1 MNEQVSKGYS
11 QKWSHIGILL
21 GFCLVIYFINLG
33 RWDLWNPDEPRY
45 AQVAKEM
52 VQGGDWILMHFNGAI
67 YPDKPPLF
75 FWLIALSSF
84 LWQGLT
90 SFSAR
95 FPSALFGTLTVVS
108 TFFIGR
114 RLYSSRTGLLSG
126 LILATSL
133 EFAYLSVRANIDTTL
148 TFFTTAALF
157 CFVCWYKN
165 MKEGKQCFWIYGF
178 YVGMALGTLTKGP
191 VGLLIPLLVGLV
203 YLVHERD
210 WQTIRKMRLLTGLLL
225 FTGIALAWY
234 LPAVMKGG
242 KSYLQMTLLQHTI
255 DRYATGWSH
264 VQPFYYY
271 FLRIPSDFLP
281 WSFFLPGAVAY
292 GYSKEMTGKRK
303 EFLFLLI
310 WCIIIFVFFSLSK
323 GKRGLYV
330 LPLYPAAA
338 LLVGKLWDDFVSG
351 SMDYFKPEWVSL
363 PVRILM
369 GTALVASA
377 AIPVG
382 IWLKL
387 PSYIAYSIPVAL
399 VLFGAGLASFMLDR
413 QRRWGAIL
421 MILIGMTAA
430 GFCYAYRVVFPLVN
444 PYKSA
449 RFLSQEAA
457 SLVQPGD
464 KLGIYGLTPGA
475 YVFYTGIVPIV
486 ELEKEEELARF
497 LQSSER
503 VYCFVDVKDF
513 DAIQNKEKMPRFE
526 LIARRQV
533 GGSNVFFISNR

>member
-1 MNEQVSKGYS
+1 MGKRFSRIYP
-11 QKWSHIGILL
+11 QKWVQILLLL
-21 GFCLVIYFINLG
+21 GFCFLLYFVNLG

-45 AQVAKEM
+45 AQVAREM
-52 VQGGDWILMHFNGAI
+52 AQGGDWILMHFNGAT

-84 LWQGLT
+84 LCQGFT

-114 RLYSSRTGLLSG
+114 RLFSSRTGFLSG

-133 EFAYLSVRANIDTTL
+133 EFAYLSARANIDTTL

-157 CFVCWYKN
+157 CFVHWHKN
-165 MKEGKQCFWIYGF
+165 MKEGKQCFSIYGF
-178 YVGMALGTLTKGP
+178 YIGMALGTLTKGP

-203 YLVHERD
+203 YLVYEKD
-210 WQTIRKMRLLTGLLL
+210 WQAIRKMRLPTGLLL
-225 FTGIALAWY
+225 FMGIVLAWY

-242 KSYLQMTLLQHTI
+242 KSYLQMTLFQQTI
-255 DRYATGWSH
+255 GRYATGWSH
-264 VQPFYYY
+264 VRPFYYY

-292 GYSKEMTGKRK
+292 ATSKEMAGKRK

-310 WCIIIFVFFSLSK
+310 WCIVIFVFFSLSK
-323 GKRGLYV
+323 GKRGLYL
-330 LPLYPAAA
+330 LPIYPAMA
-338 LLVGKLWDDFVSG
+338 LLVGKLLDDFIYCP
-351 SMDYFKPEWVSL
+351 MEHFKRAWVSL
-363 PVRILM
+363 PLRVLT
-369 GTALVASA
+369 GLALVGSA
-377 AIPVG
+377 AVPVG
-382 IWLKL
+382 VSLAF
-387 PSYIAYSIPVAL
+387 PSYLSYSIPVGF
-399 VLFGAGLASFMLDR
+399 VLFGGGLASFMLGR
-413 QRRWGAIL
+413 QKQWGAIL

-430 GFCYAYRVVFPLVN
+430 GFFYTYRVVFPLVN

-449 RFLSQEAA
+449 RFLSQEAT
-457 SLVQPGD
+457 SRIQPGE
-464 KLGIYGLTPGA
+464 KVGIYGLTPGA

-486 ELEKEEELARF
+486 ELEKEEELVLF
-497 LQSSER
+497 LQSPER
-503 VYCFVDVKDF
+503 VYCFVDAKDF
-513 DAIQNKEKMPRFE
+513 DAIQNKKRMPRFE

-533 GGSNVFFISNR
+533 GGSNVFFISNQ